1 MPADSGRG
9 NEEGSWVRAL
19 RLSEPL
25 LWLWVAAIL
34 YLGSSFSIHRDCVGL
49 PVGRLGRICWCCA
62 PARWSYRVR
71 DCRSHL
77 VISRSHLRPLQLPA
91 ETFEEL
97 LLWFTNK
104 QQQGFRIILSR
115 LVVRV
120 GVVVINGLWGHIG
133 ATQRVTLHSLGRWH
147 LVSEVPTEEEAPGF
161 DRSSV
166 GSWSSS

>member
-1 MPADSGRG
+1 MVVSCKG
-9 NEEGSWVRAL
+9 L
-19 RLSEPL
+19 Q
-25 LWLWVAAIL
+25 VAP
-34 YLGSSFSIHRDCVGL
+34 GHF
-49 PVGRLGRICWCCA
+49 
-62 PARWSYRVR
+62 
-71 DCRSHL
+71 
-77 VISRSHLRPLQLPA
+77 SRSHLRPLQLPA

-120 GVVVINGLWGHIG
+120 GVVVIDGLRGHIG

-147 LVSEVPTEEEAPGF
+147 LVAEVPTEEEAPGF

>member
-1 MPADSGRG
+1 MSATYGWLNRLAWLCASVK
-9 NEEGSWVRAL
+9 SCVVRA
-19 RLSEPL
+19 
-25 LWLWVAAIL
+25 A
-34 YLGSSFSIHRDCVGL
+34 SSKPC
-49 PVGRLGRICWCCA
+49 
-62 PARWSYRVR
+62 RVTGA
-71 DCRSHL
+71 
-77 VISRSHLRPLQLPA
+77 PLQLPI

-120 GVVVINGLWGHIG
+120 GVVVINGLCGHIG

-161 DRSSV
+161 DRPSV

>member
-1 MPADSGRG
+1 M
-9 NEEGSWVRAL
+9 
-19 RLSEPL
+19 
-25 LWLWVAAIL
+25 
-34 YLGSSFSIHRDCVGL
+34 GL

-62 PARWSYRVR
+62 PARWSCRVR

-120 GVVVINGLWGHIG
+120 GVVVINGLRGHIG

-147 LVSEVPTEEEAPGF
+147 LVSEVPTEKKKHRASIGLRSVFGGVMVVVVAIADYPLVAPRAF
-161 DRSSV
+161 LSSALHA
-166 GSWSSS
+166 S